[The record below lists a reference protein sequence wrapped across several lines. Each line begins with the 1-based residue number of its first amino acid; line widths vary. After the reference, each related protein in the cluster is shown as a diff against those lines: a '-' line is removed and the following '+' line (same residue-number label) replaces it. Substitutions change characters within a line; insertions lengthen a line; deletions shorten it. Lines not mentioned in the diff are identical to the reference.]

1 MIKHAWS
8 CRDCLSLAFLD
19 FFYFFFPPFFFF
31 DRLCFNVLQHSN
43 IIPQAAGQT
52 HARQIIVIK
61 NRAHLVERRVI
72 MPALSQTAR
81 SRTCWVVFFFCY
93 VHFSNTPKIY
103 PNSIVWGDLCECNFS
118 SLPLSVPTKTGALLE
133 VVRQIIQR
141 RLRLTAQQ
149 AGLFCIQIHLAS
161 ARAKKS

>member
-1 MIKHAWS
+1 MGGVVETVCHWH
-8 CRDCLSLAFLD
+8 FLL
-19 FFYFFFPPFFFF
+19 FIFFPLFFF

-72 MPALSQTAR
+72 MPALSQTAW

-93 VHFSNTPKIY
+93 VHFSSAPKIY
-103 PNSIVWGDLCECNFS
+103 PNSIVWGAVCECNFS
-118 SLPLSVPTKTGALLE
+118 SLPLSVPTKTGVLLE

-149 AGLFCIQIHLAS
+149 TGLFCIQIHLAS
-161 ARAKKS
+161 VRAKKTKS